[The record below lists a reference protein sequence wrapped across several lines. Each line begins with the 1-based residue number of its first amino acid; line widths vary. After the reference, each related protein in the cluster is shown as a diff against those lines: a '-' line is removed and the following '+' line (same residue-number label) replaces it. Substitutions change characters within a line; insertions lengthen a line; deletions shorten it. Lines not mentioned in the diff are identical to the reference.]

1 MFFTNATLLN
11 TQETTI
17 MENYIKAKVTDIT
30 LLFFKDFEG
39 YIPRK

>member
-1 MFFTNATLLN
+1 MFFTKSILQQ

-17 MENYIKAKVTDIT
+17 MENYIKAKVNEIT

>member
-1 MFFTNATLLN
+1 MFFTKSILQQ

-17 MENYIKAKVTDIT
+17 MENYIKAKVADIT